1 MPVYFLLLEFLG
13 GAFLA
18 NGVPHFVQGI
28 SGSPF
33 QSPFAKP
40 PGLGE
45 SSPVV
50 NVLWG
55 FANLVAGALLLH
67 FFWPQGRTPAAGWIA
82 VGAGALLLAVQMAAH
97 FGKVRAR
104 SPRSQKV

>member
-1 MPVYFLLLEFLG
+1 MPWYFFVLEFFA

-28 SGSPF
+28 SGNPF
-33 QSPFAKP
+33 QSPFGKP
-40 PGLGE
+40 PGVGE
-45 SSPVV
+45 SSPLS

-67 FFWPQGRTPAAGWIA
+67 FFRPHRPDGWAGWGL
-82 VGAGALLLAVQMAAH
+82 VGLGALVMAIQLATH
-97 FGKVRAR
+97 FGNVRAAR
-104 SPRSQKV
+104 L

>member
-1 MPVYFLLLEFLG
+1 MHWYFYLLEFLG

-28 SGSPF
+28 SGNPF

-40 PGLGE
+40 PGKGE
-45 SSPVV
+45 SSPLS

-55 FANLVAGALLLH
+55 FGNLVAGALLLH
-67 FFWPQGRTPAAGWIA
+67 FFRPRGCAAVLGWGA
-82 VGAGALLLAVQMAAH
+82 VGLGVLLMAIQLSVV
-97 FGKVRAR
+97 FGKVRAK
-104 SPRSQKV
+104 KV

>member
-1 MPVYFLLLEFLG
+1 MPWYFYLLEFLA

-28 SGSPF
+28 SGNPF

-40 PGLGE
+40 PGVGE
-45 SSPVV
+45 SSPVT

-55 FANLVAGALLLH
+55 FANLVAGTLLLH
-67 FFWPQGRTPAAGWIA
+67 YFWPQGSAAAAGWITA
-82 VGAGALLLAVQMAAH
+82 GLGALLLSVQMAAH
-97 FGKVRAR
+97 FGRVRAGR
-104 SPRSQKV
+104 R